1 MTGGQAAG
9 STERRG
15 ARAPRQ
21 RRRFRLSLALVA
33 AWTGTALAAD
43 PMSGEAPFGLAWG
56 ALDRVEKPS
65 MVDREANLTGLYY
78 FRDRPLASGPDTVEV
93 VLVVCRE
100 QGLQQVVWVGRPL
113 DDSAYATALETIR
126 REGVRRYG
134 EPRPGPAPGSLVWS
148 SGRAILAT
156 RTLPDGTRG
165 LVMSASGPDYAAC
178 SDSHRTATGH
188 PAGAH
193 VADLIGETVP

>member
-1 MTGGQAAG
+1 MP
-9 STERRG
+9 RRP
-15 ARAPRQ
+15 A
-21 RRRFRLSLALVA
+21 LALAVVV
-33 AWTGTALAAD
+33 WTGAALAAE
-43 PMSGEAPFGLAWG
+43 STAGEAPFGLAWG
-56 ALDRVEKPS
+56 AVDRVDAPS

-78 FRDRPLASGPDTVEV
+78 FHDRPLASGPDTVEV

-113 DDSAYATALETIR
+113 DGPAYHAAWEAIR

-134 EPRPGPAPGSLVWS
+134 EPRPGPAPGSLVWP

-156 RTLPDGTRG
+156 RVFPDGTRG

-178 SDSHRTATGH
+178 SEIHRTATGH
-188 PAGAH
+188 PAGSH
-193 VADLIGETVP
+193 MADLIGEGHP

>member
-1 MTGGQAAG
+1 MPRRSPLALAMLAWAG
-9 STERRG
+9 S
-15 ARAPRQ
+15 
-21 RRRFRLSLALVA
+21 
-33 AWTGTALAAD
+33 ALAAE
-43 PMSGEAPFGLAWG
+43 PTSGEAPFGLVWG
-56 ALDRVEKPS
+56 ALERVDTPS

-78 FRDRPLASGPDTVEV
+78 FHDRPLASGPGTVEV

-113 DDSAYATALETIR
+113 DEAAYATARETIR

-134 EPRPGPAPGSLVWS
+134 EPRPGPVPGSLAWP
-148 SGRAILAT
+148 SGRAFLAT
-156 RTLPDGTRG
+156 RTLPDGARA

-178 SDSHRTATGH
+178 SESHRTATGH